1 MNNSFQIFAEKF
13 DNLES
18 SLRND
23 IVVVK
28 KTANSAIALSKENK
42 SSIEQL
48 QQEIANLKRDHILEI
63 DTLKQNQVTQ
73 QFETETLKVDY
84 REVKT
89 EYSAIK
95 TQTNN
100 IETYSRRDN

>member
-13 DNLES
+13 DDLES

-28 KTANSAIALSKENK
+28 KTANSAIALPKENK

-48 QQEIANLKRDHILEI
+48 QQEIADLKRDHKKKWRL
-63 DTLKQNQVTQ
+63 TL
-73 QFETETLKVDY
+73 
-84 REVKT
+84 
-89 EYSAIK
+89 
-95 TQTNN
+95 
-100 IETYSRRDN
+100 

>member
-1 MNNSFQIFAEKF
+1 MFY
-13 DNLES
+13 
-18 SLRND
+18 

-48 QQEIANLKRDHILEI
+48 QQEIADLKRDHKLEI

-100 IETYSRRDN
+100 IET